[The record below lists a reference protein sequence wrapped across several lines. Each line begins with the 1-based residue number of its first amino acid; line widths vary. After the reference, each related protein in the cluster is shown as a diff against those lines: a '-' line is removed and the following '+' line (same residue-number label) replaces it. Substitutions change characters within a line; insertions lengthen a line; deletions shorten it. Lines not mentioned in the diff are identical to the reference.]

1 MAKNKLSDRQQA
13 ILSFI
18 KSEIL
23 TRGYPPAV
31 REICEAVGLKSTASV
46 HAHLE
51 SLEKRGYIRRDPSKP
66 RAIEVTDDSF
76 PVSSSVTEA
85 VPLLRADADT
95 MDLLSERNVTEYIT
109 FPRRF
114 LPEKHM
120 FMLKVQGTEIKSR
133 GILEGDILI
142 AAVQNTADEGDIA
155 VISAD
160 KIISVTVLE
169 QDSRTSGVRRKS
181 GTDSVP
187 EEDGPDILGKVTGI
201 FRLI

>member
-13 ILSFI
+13 ILNFI

-95 MDLLSERNVTEYIT
+95 TDLLSERNVTEYIS

-114 LPEKHM
+114 LPEKDM
-120 FMLKVQGTEIKSR
+120 FMLKVQGTEIRSR

-160 KIISVTVLE
+160 KILSVTVLE
-169 QDSRTSGVRRKS
+169 QDSRTPGVRRKS

-187 EEDGPDILGKVTGI
+187 EENGPDILGKVTGI